1 MLIKN
6 YLLTSCFYVGSD
18 YMKVCSVKF
27 KDSGKSYYFKYED
40 DLKLNKNVTVVVDT
54 EKGEQFAKV
63 SDPIVSDYKTFDI
76 NKMKSVIRISTKKD
90 YSTYMRNTKDAHEAL
105 IFAREVADKNKLE
118 MRFVDASFTLDRK
131 QLTFNFVADERVD
144 FRNIVKEIAAKFKTR
159 IELHQMGVRDN
170 SKEIGGIG
178 MCGRQLCCS
187 SFLSGMET
195 ISINMAKNQGL
206 SLNPTKINGCC
217 GRLLCCLSY
226 EDEVYSCH
234 RQDLPKMNSMI
245 KTPDGE
251 GKVVSLD
258 VLNKKYTVDIKGER
272 HEYEVE

>member
-1 MLIKN
+1 MLFR
-6 YLLTSCFYVGSD
+6 S
-18 YMKVCSVKF
+18 
-27 KDSGKSYYFKYED
+27 
-40 DLKLNKNVTVVVDT
+40 
-54 EKGEQFAKV
+54 
-63 SDPIVSDYKTFDI
+63 
-76 NKMKSVIRISTKKD
+76 
-90 YSTYMRNTKDAHEAL
+90 
-105 IFAREVADKNKLE
+105 
-118 MRFVDASFTLDRK
+118 
-131 QLTFNFVADERVD
+131 TFNFVADERID

-187 SFLSGMET
+187 AFLSGMET
-195 ISINMAKNQGL
+195 ISINMAKNQGI

-226 EDEVYSCH
+226 EDEVYSAH
-234 RQDLPKMNSMI
+234 RKELPKMNSMI

-251 GKVVSLD
+251 GKVVALD
-258 VLNKKYTVDIKGER
+258 ILNKKYTVDIKGDR